1 MLSLMLKYSDI
12 IIVCLYFRMFTGI
25 IVVLV
30 TAAVPSIV
38 RVSGVRHEGLD
49 PGRGRRVEGRTN
61 KCKTCDYPLEL
72 ED

>member
-1 MLSLMLKYSDI
+1 
-12 IIVCLYFRMFTGI
+12 MFTGI